1 MPIYL
6 DSPGFSAVLQENRL
20 RIPISTWRVH
30 GLSTFNYDA
39 VAAYL
44 PINTSDESRPT
55 LGIYKVYSILGGD
68 LSLPET
74 FALLAAAE

>member
-6 DSPGFSAVLQENRL
+6 DSPGFSAVLQGNRL
-20 RIPISTWRVH
+20 RIPVPTWRVR

-44 PINTSDESRPT
+44 QINTSDESRPT
-55 LGIYKVYSILGGD
+55 LGVYKVYSVLSGD

-74 FALLAAAE
+74 FTLPAAAE